1 MVDLLEKKPELKHRP
16 LICGPPLM
24 FKCLWNTVKLHIV
37 SGEKTIA
44 SERAVEII
52 HVSEISNLLAYV
64 LCLLS

>member
-1 MVDLLEKKPELKHRP
+1 M
-16 LICGPPLM
+16 I
-24 FKCLWNTVKLHIV
+24 KCLWNTVKLHNFIV

-44 SERAVEII
+44 SVRAVEII